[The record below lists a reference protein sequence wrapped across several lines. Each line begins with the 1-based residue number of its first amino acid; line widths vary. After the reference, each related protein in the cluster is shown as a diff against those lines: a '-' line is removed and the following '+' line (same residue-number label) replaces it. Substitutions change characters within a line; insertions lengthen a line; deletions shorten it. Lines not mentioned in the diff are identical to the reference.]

1 MTPMKRPVWIV
12 AGVVVLAGLI
22 AWLAFRGESEN
33 VVVNFVDDFAKAV
46 ERRPPGDETFSVADV
61 TIAGATK
68 RAIVTKNPSRIAWSV
83 TVPENAWLIVSAGV
97 KEEGWKIAGDGVS
110 FRISMNDDEVLHMV
124 IDPYGDPGDR
134 KWNDL
139 EVDLSEFAGETV
151 NLFLKTFTGGN
162 GDGDLP
168 VWGEPRV
175 IIR

>member
-33 VVVNFVDDFAKAV
+33 VVVNFVDDFAQAV
-46 ERRPPGDETFSVADV
+46 EKRPGDDAFSIADV
-61 TIAGATK
+61 TIAGTTK
-68 RAIVTKNPSRIAWSV
+68 RSIITKNPSRIAWSV
-83 TVPENAWLIVSAGV
+83 TVPEKAWLIVSAGS

-124 IDPYGDPGDR
+124 IDPYGDPSDR
-134 KWNDL
+134 RWNDL
-139 EVDLSEFAGETV
+139 EIDLSEFAGETL
-151 NLFLKTFTGGN
+151 NLFLKTFPGGN
-162 GDGDLP
+162 VDGDLP
-168 VWGEPRV
+168 VWGEPRI